1 MRRPWQVWLAFTT
14 SLLVAVTAVGWL
26 SYRAIESDR
35 ADALAAEQ
43 AAREELARL
52 AMWRLDSAAATLIA
66 QENAQPYFAYRPLY
80 SGRGVSDGP
89 PRGKMAASTLR
100 PSPLLT
106 EKNTSVR
113 LYFEVDSL
121 GTFSS
126 PSVPPADLLSS
137 VVPAYLSAET
147 VAANRRRLEAL
158 ARADLARATAGL
170 HARGGS
176 LGTRRPPG
184 AGQRPASA
192 RRTEPG
198 CRRAA
203 IGRSVCTSPAA
214 TGSRTG
220 QRSMPTSFSAH
231 AVYAAERGQRHGQ

>member
-158 ARADLARATAGL
+158 ARLISPEQLLASMPEADLSAPAAPRCW
-170 HARGGS
+170 
-176 LGTRRPPG
+176 
-184 AGQRPASA
+184 PAS
-192 RRTEPG
+192 RLRKTHRTRLPT
-198 CRRAA
+198 CSNRPIRLYKP
-203 IGRSVCTSPAA
+203 RSNRQPH
-214 TGSRTG
+214 R
-220 QRSMPTSFSAH
+220 
-231 AVYAAERGQRHGQ
+231 